1 MCKKKLYN
9 LSLRYKFCLFS
20 VIVGQICGQVQWR
33 CVFRRKDDTMAR
45 KEASIYKRKDG
56 RWEARYVK
64 EIGVDGKKRYGS
76 VYGKTYT
83 EAQQRRFAIIQDT
96 RMHGATSFSLILS
109 DIMWEWLQSMKN
121 NIKPNT
127 YQKYDG
133 IIKNHVEPCSIGK
146 SNIRFLTSSSLSSF
160 ADKKIAAGLSA
171 KTVNDILI
179 VIGLALNYAEEVYHI
194 PKIKIYYLKT
204 RMKEMRVLDVSEQKV
219 LESFLVRDMDLYKFA
234 VLLALYTGMALLNMV
249 S

>member
-1 MCKKKLYN
+1 
-9 LSLRYKFCLFS
+9 
-20 VIVGQICGQVQWR
+20 
-33 CVFRRKDDTMAR
+33 MAR

-76 VYGKTYT
+76 VYGKSYT

-194 PKIKIYYLKT
+194 PKIKISTIITT
-204 RMKEMRVLDVSEQKV
+204 RCSAIITSWHRSRICSTNGTPVIQA
-219 LESFLVRDMDLYKFA
+219 RKFA
-234 VLLALYTGMALLNMV
+234 LFSKRKLSEVNAWGQPFHTVTAVTLTVEKNV
-249 S
+249 IC